1 MKKLF
6 FLIAASFFLT
16 SVDAQITERERP
28 AEWQHLV
35 KGARF
40 MDRFLPMPDGIQIKG
55 IWGTDSVLNRYV
67 DNGIELPGVSFW
79 GGNILQDTDGKYHL
93 FVCGWPEDSPKGHMF
108 WSNSTVFHAV
118 SDRLEGPFKIQNSVG
133 KGHNPEAFQLKDG
146 RVVVYVIDGYYIA
159 DGVDSKVWTYGK
171 FSFDSRDR
179 KIIEGLSNLTFA
191 RRQDDSYLMVCRG
204 GGVWISKDGLS
215 PYMQLTDKRVYPDVE
230 YNVQVDMD
238 RVQDA
243 SMVQFDMGSLVE
255 VMVKKNNGTIHE
267 VDIRPQVNDIR
278 YVQYK
283 NVITFMLD
291 KPRYLSVEFNG
302 DRLHNLHVFAN
313 PMETETYSKE
323 EKGVMY
329 FGPGVHRP
337 KDLPN
342 NQIRI
347 PSNTTVYLAPGAV
360 VKAKLWVDKA
370 ENVRI
375 VGRGILDHPIRGIEI
390 TDSKNV
396 VVDGITV
403 INPDH
408 YTVFGGGSV
417 GVTIRNLK
425 SFSCKGWSDGIDMM
439 CCHDVLIDNVFMRN
453 SDDCIALYNHRWNW
467 WGGSDNITVQN
478 SILWADIAH
487 PINVGGHGDP
497 ESLIGETIENLIFR
511 NIDILEHDEDDVP
524 YQGCMAIDAGDR
536 NRVKNILFE
545 DIRVESI
552 QEGKLFHINIRFN
565 PKYDKQPG
573 QSIDGVTF
581 RNITYNGVG
590 ENPSLIK
597 GLDKERMVRNITFE
611 NVVVNGEKIKDLKGF
626 ITNEYIEGIK
636 IK

>member
-1 MKKLF
+1 MKKL
-6 FLIAASFFLT
+6 L
-16 SVDAQITERERP
+16 
-28 AEWQHLV
+28 
-35 KGARF
+35 
-40 MDRFLPMPDGIQIKG
+40 
-55 IWGTDSVLNRYV
+55 
-67 DNGIELPGVSFW
+67 
-79 GGNILQDTDGKYHL
+79 
-93 FVCGWPEDSPKGHMF
+93 
-108 WSNSTVFHAV
+108 
-118 SDRLEGPFKIQNSVG
+118 
-133 KGHNPEAFQLKDG
+133 AFC
-146 RVVVYVIDGYYIA
+146 
-159 DGVDSKVWTYGK
+159 
-171 FSFDSRDR
+171 
-179 KIIEGLSNLTFA
+179 
-191 RRQDDSYLMVCRG
+191 LMVCCAVAQAQLVTYPEGLKTGMPHNDDYTVRVRVPG
-204 GGVWISKDGLS
+204 GEWKDLF
-215 PYMQLTDKRVYPDVE
+215 E

-581 RNITYNGVG
+581 RNSRNLTFYDVFFLCLKNKIILLLFLTINNIFVQILYAMSEKELIILLKNGDEKAFTTLYRLYWSKVYNFSRLYLSSITEVEEVVQEVFVKVWETRDFLRADDNFKGYLFIITRNLIFNQFRKSFNENAYKLTVLSAAMDYYDMEDELSAADLKEFIKRMVG
-590 ENPSLIK
+590 ELPPRQQEVFKMSRDEHLTYKEIATRLNISEKTVERHINEAIKFLKKNIMLYLI
-597 GLDKERMVRNITFE
+597 
-611 NVVVNGEKIKDLKGF
+611 F
-626 ITNEYIEGIK
+626 IF
-636 IK
+636 